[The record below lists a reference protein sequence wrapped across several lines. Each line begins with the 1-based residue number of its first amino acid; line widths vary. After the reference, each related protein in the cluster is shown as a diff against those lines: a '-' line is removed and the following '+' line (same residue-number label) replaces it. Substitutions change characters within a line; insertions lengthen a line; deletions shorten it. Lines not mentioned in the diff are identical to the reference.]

1 MQELP
6 LNGFYEAETKKLSG
20 RTCVNWVPTVSDS
33 GSLSRLS
40 LMPSSGI
47 EFDDGYVTDWIASF
61 DFNATNDEAEI
72 TGQIHTGIEFFRAY
86 AQFHV
91 GTAIVGVGPI
101 GSPRVKELPVTI
113 YSGGAT
119 VAGRSNYSR
128 FATNGTDLV
137 SVAPSNLNNFF
148 DRVYSYDEDLNPTS
162 LDIADAL
169 NEENAGIADI
179 AYFGGRFLYMS
190 TILGKVFYSRIG
202 DILPDALDFF
212 APASNTE
219 KLTKMEVMNDRLYLF
234 TQTTTYLYSVSANVD
249 IPFQY
254 VGSIQVGID
263 NSVFNNCVCEYQGS
277 IAFFGKQ
284 KGGDPKIYM
293 MSGTSFKE
301 ISTKDIDRVIK
312 GDREFTSI
320 VRLFSFAEKGRSFLC
335 VKSSDF
341 CFVYEASTGIW
352 HERKTYGSDTW
363 KFNGYIGSFR
373 FMVGDGFKKT
383 SGNKAFIGSG
393 FVDDSIGTELKST
406 LNEQNESGIVNRE
419 VITSPFNGKNDRI
432 IVHELQPQCSVN
444 YEQIDS
450 GWPKPEISISVS
462 YDFGNTF
469 EQERGLSM
477 GLIGDYKAKTRFF
490 SFGYVDQAFTVKIR
504 TMNPYPTGLVSLL
517 ARTEKGSF

>member
-20 RTCVNWVPTVSDS
+20 RTCVNWVPTISDA
-33 GSLSRLS
+33 GSLSQLS
-40 LMPSSGI
+40 LMPSSGVG
-47 EFDDGYVTDWIASF
+47 FDDDQIIDWRSSF
-61 DFNATNDEAEI
+61 DFSPPNTKAKIA
-72 TGQIHTGIEFFRAY
+72 GQIHTGIEFFRSY

-91 GTAIVGVGPI
+91 GNAIVGLQFNRE
-101 GSPRVKELPVTI
+101 PRVKDLPLTI
-113 YSGGAT
+113 YDGGGTISGSSRA
-119 VAGRSNYSR
+119 SR
-128 FATNGTDLV
+128 FATNGQDLV
-137 SVAPSNLNNFF
+137 SVAPSNLNNFI
-148 DRVYSYDEDLNPTS
+148 DRVYSYDDELNPTS
-162 LDIADAL
+162 LNIADAL
-169 NEENAGIADI
+169 NERNAGIADI
-179 AYFGGRFLYMS
+179 AYLGGRFLYMS

-219 KLTKMEVMNDRLYLF
+219 RLTKMEALNDRLYLF
-234 TQTTTYLYSVSANVD
+234 TETKAYLYAVSANVD
-249 IPFQY
+249 IPYQY
-254 VGSIQVGID
+254 VGTIQIGINNSIYT
-263 NSVFNNCVCEYQGS
+263 NCTCKYKGS
-277 IAFFGKQ
+277 IAFYGNQ
-284 KGGDPKIYM
+284 ENGDNKIYM

-301 ISTKDIDRVIK
+301 ISTQDINRVINPIF
-312 GDREFTSI
+312 GETEE
-320 VRLFSFAEKGRSFLC
+320 VRLFSFAEKGRDLLC
-335 VKSSDF
+335 VKSDNY
-341 CFVYEASTGIW
+341 CFVYEAATGIW
-352 HERKTYGSDTW
+352 HERKTYGSKTW
-363 KFNGYIGSFR
+363 DFSGFIGGSGYLIG
-373 FMVGDGFKKT
+373 DAFKKT

-393 FVDDSIGTELKST
+393 LIDGDIGTELKT
-406 LNEQNESGIVNRE
+406 IYNEDNVSGIVNRE
-419 VITSPFNGKNDRI
+419 VVTSPFNGKNDRI

-469 EQERGLSM
+469 EKERGLSM